1 MAQPFFAE
9 AGGAAHGFGCAAT
22 SHDGDHGSGVLLTN
36 LIILHPQNRVC
47 AMACDLEQAENV
59 SRECIAKCSAMQ
71 TIGAMVRRRPPSTQT
86 AECSAHRHLG
96 AVEREAHSSQ
106 ALEVFM
112 YPFESSSW
120 LFKFSTSATTFLS
133 VDSDICNNIR
143 RR

>member
-1 MAQPFFAE
+1 MCR
-9 AGGAAHGFGCAAT
+9 G
-22 SHDGDHGSGVLLTN
+22 
-36 LIILHPQNRVC
+36 
-47 AMACDLEQAENV
+47 NV
-59 SRECIAKCSAMQ
+59 SQSAVPCKRSEQ
-71 TIGAMVRRRPPSTQT
+71 WSEGARQALKT

-133 VDSDICNNIR
+133 VDSDICNKIR